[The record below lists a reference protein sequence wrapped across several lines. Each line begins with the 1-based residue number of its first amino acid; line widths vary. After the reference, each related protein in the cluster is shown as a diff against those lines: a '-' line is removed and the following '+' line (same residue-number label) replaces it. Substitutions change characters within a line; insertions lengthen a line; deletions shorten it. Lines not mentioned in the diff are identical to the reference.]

1 MTTQE
6 KMKKIS
12 QEYLKEKLTGIR
24 IDLDNLAQEDINL
37 KLNWPDLFNEID
49 KSRLKELQSLSK
61 KIDRLVSR
69 M

>member
-1 MTTQE
+1 
-6 KMKKIS
+6 MKKIS
-12 QEYLKEKLTGIR
+12 QEYLKEKLIGIR

-37 KLNWPDLFNEID
+37 KLNWPDLFNEIG

>member
-1 MTTQE
+1 
-6 KMKKIS
+6 MKKIS
-12 QEYLKEKLTGIR
+12 QEYLKEKLIGIR
-24 IDLDNLAQEDINL
+24 IDLDNLAQEDVDL
-37 KLNWPDLFNEID
+37 KLNWPDLFNEIG

>member
-1 MTTQE
+1 
-6 KMKKIS
+6 MKKIS